1 MRTVSRH
8 GPLKLLILILM
19 HACKL
24 RIHEATPANIELI
37 GIYCVDGGCP
47 RGLQCSRTSS
57 YAHVLREPSCQLL
70 CNFEPGD
77 CPIGW
82 VCNLG
87 HHGPVPDDA
96 GGYCARPR

>member
-1 MRTVSRH
+1 MHPLSRH
-8 GPLKLLILILM
+8 GPLKLLILISIG
-19 HACKL
+19 ACKL
-24 RIHEATPANIELI
+24 KIYDEATANIELI

-47 RGLQCSRTSS
+47 GNLQCSRTSS
-57 YAHVLREPSCQLL
+57 YAHIPREPSCQVL

-77 CPIGW
+77 CPSGW

-96 GGYCARPR
+96 GGYCARLR